1 MSTRVCTLFLLLSI
15 ACASAPAKPVPPPAP
30 VPPVSVP
37 HPATFNVH
45 VFNGDP
51 ALDHK
56 VAGATVTIAN
66 GYACPSY
73 TTDGAGNGACDMTLG
88 IRPGIDPLEQTFDVW
103 VSAAGFQP
111 YQGTAVA
118 TADAIVDV
126 DVSLTPAHVDPSHI
140 PLSDL
145 ARIRGAMWL
154 TPLAGLPP
162 KDRIAFAFYP
172 FYGPEDRARMISAYT
187 AKGYTHAVSGPIAGT
202 DCYHGLWPC
211 HDTRFPAAMP
221 EDGVPSQAQFDA
233 YLDGLQELWDGHLI
247 PVCFIKPDGW
257 ERRLDLLD
265 QLDALYAQP
274 RAQALCRVV
283 VYPGWEPSG
292 DKYGWSNAIYVAMV
306 ERGARVFPDAL
317 RLLHTV
323 VELDAPTGQNDDLI
337 GMTNGL
343 AWRNV
348 AHYIHG
354 WLAQYGGYA
363 LSGNCTPTETF
374 KKDFG
379 EALADQIR
387 RFRTGASGWP
397 TGSAWG
403 SSTPLSVYAG
413 EYASYV
419 GLWQSC
425 DEAASI
431 ELGNIAIAAG
441 SAGYLDGGSAE
452 VPAR

>member
-1 MSTRVCTLFLLLSI
+1 MKARLWTLSLLLSI

-30 VPPVSVP
+30 APEAIETGALYVRIDPPMSGVEVSIDADGPGKTLLACPDSDARGMILCEGVPGGE
-37 HPATFNVH
+37 HH
-45 VFNGDP
+45 VFFEYIPDVDAWTIVGDNP
-51 ALDHK
+51 IP
-56 VAGATVTIAN
+56 VTITVNAN
-66 GYACPSY
+66 
-73 TTDGAGNGACDMTLG
+73 TDLV
-88 IRPGIDPLEQTFDVW
+88 IRLK
-103 VSAAGFQP
+103 
-111 YQGTAVA
+111 AVR
-118 TADAIVDV
+118 
-126 DVSLTPAHVDPSHI
+126 AHVDPAAV
-140 PLSDL
+140 PLTEL

-187 AKGYTHAVSGPIAGT
+187 APGYTHAVSGPIAGT

-211 HDTRFPAAMP
+211 HDNRFAAAMP

-306 ERGARVFPDAL
+306 QRGARVFPNAL

-343 AWRNV
+343 AWRTV
-348 AHYIHG
+348 APYIHG

-363 LSGNCTPTETF
+363 LSGNCTPTEAF

-403 SSTPLSVYAG
+403 PSTPVTVYAG

-419 GLWQSC
+419 GLWQNC
-425 DEAASI
+425 DEAFSV
-431 ELGNIAIAAG
+431 ELGNLAIAAG
-441 SAGYLDGGSAE
+441 SAGYLDGGSVE